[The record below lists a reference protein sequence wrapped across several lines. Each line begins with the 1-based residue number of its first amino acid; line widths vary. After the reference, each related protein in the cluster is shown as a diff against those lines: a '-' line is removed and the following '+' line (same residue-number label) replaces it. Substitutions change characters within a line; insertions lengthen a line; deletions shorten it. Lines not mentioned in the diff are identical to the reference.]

1 MHAIR
6 AHNLTLIKC
15 RKIRAD
21 AGRESC
27 HSTFYSSVTPY
38 GFLLSKTLRLKL
50 LDLGDLEIARQ
61 MYSCDEEVD
70 VEKLAEI
77 SAKMSDGGQVYS
89 EEEERNDTNASTRSE
104 ATRLYA

>member
-1 MHAIR
+1 
-6 AHNLTLIKC
+6 
-15 RKIRAD
+15 
-21 AGRESC
+21 
-27 HSTFYSSVTPY
+27 
-38 GFLLSKTLRLKL
+38 
-50 LDLGDLEIARQ
+50 